1 MADGTGNVVAFTARS
16 LDDMLA
22 TPDVEYREVRMP
34 EWGGVLYIGS
44 VSAADVI
51 DWQESSE
58 GEAKKTAG
66 IRLIVKSLV
75 NKEAFEGSPGGA
87 RIGSDKHIA
96 QLKQKA
102 FKNIEKV
109 VKQIIELN
117 GMDAKGKTTKMEADV
132 KND

>member
-1 MADGTGNVVAFTARS
+1 MAGEKGVALIERS

-22 TPDVEYREVRMP
+22 VPDVEYRKVEMP
-34 EWGGVLYIGS
+34 EWGGTLYIGS

-51 DWQESSE
+51 EWQEASE

-66 IRLIVKSLV
+66 IRLIIKSLV
-75 NKEAFEGSPGGA
+75 NREAFEGAPGAA
-87 RIGSDKHIA
+87 RIGNDKHIA
-96 QLKQKA
+96 QLKTKA

-109 VKQIIELN
+109 VKQILDLN
-117 GMDAKGKTTKMEADV
+117 GMDAKGKETRIE